1 MSETYAETNR
11 VPRRTGIGL
20 LIRRKQMGRPIKK
33 SRMLSDF
40 NPGSTATLAVTTY
53 RTGDSNVTGTGS
65 YIVSQRSSR
74 SFKIHLNDSSE
85 TVMKLVAKATLTD
98 NDTFNVQVILDDSTV
113 AYVEKFYNGTI
124 HYVQSD
130 GTTTGTVPYTL
141 QTSESADEGQ
151 VSDKGNI
158 DIRTH

>member
-1 MSETYAETNR
+1 
-11 VPRRTGIGL
+11 
-20 LIRRKQMGRPIKK
+20 MGRPVKK

-53 RTGDSNVTGTGS
+53 RTGGSNTTGTGS
-65 YIVSQRSSR
+65 YIVAQRSSR

-85 TVMKLVAKATLTD
+85 AIYKLVAKATLTD
-98 NDTFNVQVILDDSTV
+98 NSTFNVKVVLDDSTV
-113 AYVEKFYNGTI
+113 AYVEKFYNNTI
-124 HYVQSD
+124 HYVTAD

-141 QTSESADEGQ
+141 VTSESADEGQ
-151 VSDKGNI
+151 VSGKGNI

>member
-1 MSETYAETNR
+1 
-11 VPRRTGIGL
+11 
-20 LIRRKQMGRPIKK
+20 MGRPIKK
-33 SRMLSDF
+33 SRMLKDF

-74 SFKIHLNDSSE
+74 SFKIHLNDSTE
-85 TVMKLVAKATLTD
+85 TIMKLVAKATLTD

-113 AYVEKFYNGTI
+113 AYVEKFYNNTI
-124 HYVQSD
+124 HYVETD

-141 QTSESADEGQ
+141 ATSESADEGQ
-151 VSDKGNI
+151 VANKGNI

>member
-1 MSETYAETNR
+1 
-11 VPRRTGIGL
+11 
-20 LIRRKQMGRPIKK
+20 MGRPIKK

-98 NDTFNVQVILDDSTV
+98 NDTFNVKVILDDSTV
-113 AYVEKFYNGTI
+113 AYVEKFYNNTI
-124 HYVQSD
+124 HYVETD

-151 VSDKGNI
+151 VANKGNI